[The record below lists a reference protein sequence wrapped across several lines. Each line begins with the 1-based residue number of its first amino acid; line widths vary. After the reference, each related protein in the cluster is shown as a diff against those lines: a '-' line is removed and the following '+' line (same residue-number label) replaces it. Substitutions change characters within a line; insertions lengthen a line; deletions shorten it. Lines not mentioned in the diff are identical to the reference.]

1 MTFPLYPI
9 KLTWY
14 KTVNP
19 SALDSWKKKPLA
31 STDSNG
37 IVIWKE
43 EIPIRLS
50 YLSLY
55 ALCQIFPV
63 KQTYKSKADQK
74 IIGYMGLMQKESMST
89 VQEFQNYTC

>member
-1 MTFPLYPI
+1 MTFLLYPI

-89 VQEFQNYTC
+89 VQ